1 MGSWDAGPCYPKLL
15 YHGGSFVRVPPGT
28 ARKDAGLER
37 RLCYPLDKKG
47 RESNGSVLM
56 GE

>member
-15 YHGGSFVRVPPGT
+15 SHDGSFVRVPPGT

-37 RLCYPLDKKG
+37 R
-47 RESNGSVLM
+47 GSVTALIRKGGRVM
-56 GE
+56 GVC